1 MSSDVEDASGPAAA
15 LVLDAVSKV
24 TENTT
29 PSTSFSSA
37 ASGSV
42 STSTP
47 ATRRDR
53 SQSDATPISPRR
65 RPSRR
70 TRVQSMNEG
79 SVGSHEFF
87 RTSSAG
93 SASVSNSLTRPRRI
107 TVSAISHGTTEAQ
120 DPFGASVS
128 LGGYGPT
135 SGVMEPS
142 YCKLGSGVLDS
153 TMVSERQDDEGED
166 EDPAPADAD
175 VATENNNQVEQVMA
189 HPSPAEQVAS
199 PEHENLTKTTPP
211 PAQDLKPDGKTAVAP
226 TPPGVDARCHCII
239 L

>member
-1 MSSDVEDASGPAAA
+1 
-15 LVLDAVSKV
+15 
-24 TENTT
+24 
-29 PSTSFSSA
+29 
-37 ASGSV
+37 
-42 STSTP
+42 
-47 ATRRDR
+47 
-53 SQSDATPISPRR
+53 
-65 RPSRR
+65 
-70 TRVQSMNEG
+70 MNEG

-87 RTSSAG
+87 RTSSTGSAS
-93 SASVSNSLTRPRRI
+93 SASVSTNSLTRPRRI
-107 TVSAISHGTTEAQ
+107 TFSAMNHGTTGAQ
-120 DPFGASVS
+120 DPFDASVS
-128 LGGYGPT
+128 VGGYVPT

-142 YCKLGSGVLDS
+142 YCKLDSGVLDS